1 MAWPELRGG
10 QAFQSATKAE
20 GLRCLG
26 VGEPRSESMGGF
38 SVMHWIVVLFLVLLL
53 FGAGRFSAM
62 MTDLAKGLRTFR
74 QGLAEDAEG
83 GKGMIGR

>member
-1 MAWPELRGG
+1 
-10 QAFQSATKAE
+10 
-20 GLRCLG
+20 
-26 VGEPRSESMGGF
+26 MGGF